1 MNTFEMGRR
10 KILGVARFSMLF
22 ACGVGTGLFFYGVAE
37 PIYHYTSGWPSSSS
51 SSFYWHH
58 HHHHPF
64 LSPTSITK
72 GKSHHINIYRT
83 CWWTTS
89 WPLSSKQSTSKSS
102 QLFISDFPL
111 STWDEH
117 SCTFSSWLQLLYSYP
132 SQDGTGSVQTQ
143 VWLTTIWHNKHSTSL
158 STIGD

>member
-1 MNTFEMGRR
+1 MNAFEMGRR
-10 KILGVARFSMLF
+10 KILGDVRFSMLF

-37 PIYHYTSGWPSSSS
+37 PIYHYTSGWSSSSS

-64 LSPTSITK
+64 LSPTSISK
-72 GKSHHINIYRT
+72 GKSHQINLYRT

-89 WPLSSKQSTSKSS
+89 WPLSSKQFTSKSS
-102 QLFISDFPL
+102 QLVISDFPL

-117 SCTFSSWLQLLYSYP
+117 SCTFHLKMTKDHDLPFAFKKCNIANWLWRPLL
-132 SQDGTGSVQTQ
+132 
-143 VWLTTIWHNKHSTSL
+143 NK
-158 STIGD
+158 IVIN